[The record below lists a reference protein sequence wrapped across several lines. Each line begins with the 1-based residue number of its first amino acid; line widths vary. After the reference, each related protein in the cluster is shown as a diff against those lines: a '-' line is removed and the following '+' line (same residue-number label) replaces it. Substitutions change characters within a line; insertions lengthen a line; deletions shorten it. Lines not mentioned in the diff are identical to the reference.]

1 MARQEQKIE
10 DLKSNFPEACK
21 EVNYIFHGPDSY
33 ESKGKHKL
41 IARAVMAVG
50 PATPNFLKWYEV
62 PITSDQSNHPDFIP
76 MSG

>member
-1 MARQEQKIE
+1 MAGQEQKIE
-10 DLKSNFPEACK
+10 DLKSNFLEACK

-50 PATPNFLKWYEV
+50 PTTPN
-62 PITSDQSNHPDFIP
+62 
-76 MSG
+76 